1 MTDTDATLADDYMT
15 KLPLV
20 MKAKAKLIA
29 RGLTRGRARC
39 SCSPKGTRTL
49 RVRIA
54 GRKNHARA
62 ACEACGFWLVE

>member
-1 MTDTDATLADDYMT
+1 MTDTDADLANDYMS

-29 RGLTRGRARC
+29 LGQTQGRARC

-62 ACEACGFWLVE
+62 TCEACNFWMME